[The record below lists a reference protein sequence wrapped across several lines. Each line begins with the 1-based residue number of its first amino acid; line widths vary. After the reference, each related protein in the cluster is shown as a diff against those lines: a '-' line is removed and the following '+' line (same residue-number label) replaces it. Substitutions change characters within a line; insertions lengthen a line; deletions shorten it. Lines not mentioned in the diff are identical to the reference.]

1 MRIDILLHPSTWMYN
16 YAGGIEIP
24 GGEFDLARNPS
35 RSARITP
42 MPKKPKAKAREVF
55 EHLPAR
61 VKDARLVCPLCSASV
76 PVRGLRVKARPGA
89 EEASW
94 YVLFTC
100 PSCGL
105 ISEFSRETIDLNHL
119 KAVEGSPWAEALR
132 RYRGIAE
139 QEEQIEGERAA
150 KPRQMI
156 GIAALSMLVWLLLT
170 GNLNLPNL
178 VWGLV
183 VSLVVARLSYRL
195 AAINIRA
202 SLFYPARW
210 VHLLALLFEFSRQLV
225 VQNVTL
231 SIRVLNPTLPVRPG
245 IVAIPTRLEGDFELT
260 LLGSLLSL
268 TPDTLAV
275 DIDQEDKV
283 IYLHWID
290 VRTTEPEEAK
300 KMIVTSMEDRIIGWL
315 HGKEG

>member
-1 MRIDILLHPSTWMYN
+1 MQVVSVRQN
-16 YAGGIEIP
+16 Y
-24 GGEFDLARNPS
+24 F
-35 RSARITP
+35 
-42 MPKKPKAKAREVF
+42 MPKKLKTKAREVL
-55 EHLPAR
+55 EQLPAR
-61 VKDARLVCPLCSASV
+61 VKQARLVCPLCSASV
-76 PVRGLRVKARPGA
+76 PVRGLRVKSRPGA
-89 EEASW
+89 GQGRW
-94 YVLFTC
+94 YILFTC

-105 ISEFSRETIDLNHL
+105 ISEFSQEHIDPKQI

-132 RYRGIAE
+132 RYRGLAE
-139 QEEQIEGERAA
+139 QEDTIGGERTAR
-150 KPRQMI
+150 PRQMI
-156 GIAALSMLVWLLLT
+156 GIAVLSMLVWLVLT

-195 AAINIRA
+195 AAINISA
-202 SLFYPARW
+202 SLLNPGRW
-210 VHLLALLFEFSRQLV
+210 MHFLALLLEFTRQLI

-231 SIRVLNPTLPVRPG
+231 SIRVLNPALPIRPG
-245 IVAIPTRLEGDFELT
+245 IIAIPTRLEGDFELT

-275 DIDQEDKV
+275 DVDQEHKI

-290 VRTTEPEEAK
+290 VRTTQAEEAK
-300 KMIVTSMEDRIIGWL
+300 KMIVTSMEDRIIAWL